1 MFEVLSKF
9 EVISIGVYGAQEL
22 IHVSGVLLLVSLN
35 FEWLGLLSL
44 ESFLTLLQ
52 FFLHN
57 YSILNSRCK
66 IIHDFSVLFIEK
78 IGDSL
83 LKIIDCGL

>member
-1 MFEVLSKF
+1 MFKVLSKF
-9 EVISIGVYGAQEL
+9 EVISVEGVEGAQEL
-22 IHVSGVLLLVSLN
+22 IHVSGVLLLVTLN
-35 FEWLGLLSL
+35 FEWVGLLSL

-57 YSILNSRCK
+57 YSILKSRCK
-66 IIHDFSVLFIEK
+66 IIHDFSVLIVN
-78 IGDSL
+78 SL